1 MDLYFSPLACSLG
14 SRIALYEAGADA
26 RFYRVDSRQKRVVDD
41 GADYLKINPL
51 GLVPALRTEAG
62 DVLTENAA
70 ILQFIAARFP
80 EAALAPTDALG
91 RTRMQQWLCF
101 IGMELH
107 KSLFVP
113 LLDEKAPE
121 EVKRY
126 ALDKQISRLDYLA
139 SHLANREFLLDRFS
153 VADGY
158 LAAVLGWSIATSLEL
173 EQWPALTAYLARLRQ
188 RPSVAKAWAEERAL
202 YAEELERR
210 AKV

>member
-1 MDLYFSPLACSLG
+1 MDLYFSPLACSMG
-14 SRIALYEAGADA
+14 SRIALYEAGADV
-26 RFYRVDSRQKRVVDD
+26 RFFRVDSRQKRVLDD

-51 GLVPALRTEAG
+51 GMVPALRTEAG
-62 DVLTENAA
+62 DILTENAA

-80 EAALAPTDALG
+80 EAELAPTDALG
-91 RTRMQQWLCF
+91 RTRLQQWLCF

-113 LLDEKAPE
+113 LLDKKAPE

-139 SHLANREFLLDRFS
+139 SHLADREFLLDRFS

-158 LAAVLGWSIATSLEL
+158 LAAVLGWSIATSIDL

-188 RPSVAKAWAEERAL
+188 RPSVAKAWVEERAL
-202 YAEELERR
+202 YAEELERG